1 MNWPK
6 VILGDLVESVS
17 KWNPKASPSAP
28 PFTYIDLSSID
39 KERKLIHKVTIV
51 HPSEAPSRARQLVQE
66 NDVLVSTVRPNLN
79 GVALIGPEY
88 DGATASTGYCVL
100 RPIPEKILPTFLF
113 HWVKTSHFIREMTR
127 SSTGANYPAVSE
139 KAVKQHLI
147 SLPPIDEQKR
157 IAAILDKA
165 DEINNSSISAVNLRN
180 NLIVSTFL
188 EMFGD
193 PVINPKQWEIVSM
206 KDVTEKIGS
215 GATPRGGKGSYV
227 QDGISLIRSMNIHD
241 DRFVAKDLAK
251 ITDEQANLLNNVIV
265 NEEDVLLNITGASVC
280 RCAIVPSQILPARVN
295 QHVCILRPKTT
306 IIKSEYLLHCL
317 ISTNYKRMLFQL
329 SGGGGATREAL
340 TKEQIKH
347 LQIPI
352 PPIEIQNK
360 FTQYIDILEKIP
372 NSNELLSNNSLSI
385 TQELLT

>member
-1 MNWPK
+1 MTWPIAK
-6 VILGDLVESVS
+6 LGDHIQVLSGFAFNS
-17 KWNPKASPSAP
+17 KKFSNSEGVPLIRIRDVVRG
-28 PFTYIDLSSID
+28 FTETY
-39 KERKLIHKVTIV
+39 
-51 HPSEAPSRARQLVQE
+51 
-66 NDVLVSTVRPNLN
+66 
-79 GVALIGPEY
+79 Y
-88 DGATASTGYCVL
+88 DGEFDDKYLINQGDLLVGMDGQFNAVRWGSGKALLNQRVCKIEALEKLDERYLSHLLPNKLKEIEDRTAFVTVKHLSVK
-100 RPIPEKILPTFLF
+100 KIEAIEFP
-113 HWVKTSHFIREMTR
+113 
-127 SSTGANYPAVSE
+127 
-139 KAVKQHLI
+139 
-147 SLPPIDEQKR
+147 LPPIAEQKR

-227 QDGISLIRSMNIHD
+227 QEGISLIRSMNIHD

-360 FTQYIDILEKIP
+360 FARFIQSVNDLTQSVNQKIQ
-372 NSNELLSNNSLSI
+372 SNNNLCNSA
-385 TQELLT
+385 TQLMNP

>member
-1 MNWPK
+1 MTWPIAK
-6 VILGDLVESVS
+6 LGDHIQVLSGFAFNS
-17 KWNPKASPSAP
+17 KKFSNSEGVPLIRIRDVVRG
-28 PFTYIDLSSID
+28 FTETY
-39 KERKLIHKVTIV
+39 
-51 HPSEAPSRARQLVQE
+51 
-66 NDVLVSTVRPNLN
+66 
-79 GVALIGPEY
+79 Y
-88 DGATASTGYCVL
+88 DGEFDDKYLINQGDLLVGMDGQFNAVRWGSGKALLNQRVCKIEALEKLDERYLSHLLPNKLKEIEDRTAFVTVKHLSVK
-100 RPIPEKILPTFLF
+100 KIEAIEFP
-113 HWVKTSHFIREMTR
+113 
-127 SSTGANYPAVSE
+127 
-139 KAVKQHLI
+139 
-147 SLPPIDEQKR
+147 LPPIAEQKR

-227 QDGISLIRSMNIHD
+227 QEGISLIRSMNIHD

-360 FTQYIDILEKIP
+360 FARFIQSVNDLTQSVNQK
-372 NSNELLSNNSLSI
+372 SQSNNNLCNSA
-385 TQELLT
+385 TQLMNP

>member
-1 MNWPK
+1 MIRIRDVVRGFTETYYDGEFDDKYLINQ
-6 VILGDLVESVS
+6 GDLLVGMDGQFNAVRWGSGKALLNQRVCKIEALEKLDERYLSHLLPNKLKEIEDRTAFVTVKHLSV
-17 KWNPKASPSAP
+17 KK
-28 PFTYIDLSSID
+28 I
-39 KERKLIHKVTIV
+39 
-51 HPSEAPSRARQLVQE
+51 EAIEFP
-66 NDVLVSTVRPNLN
+66 
-79 GVALIGPEY
+79 
-88 DGATASTGYCVL
+88 
-100 RPIPEKILPTFLF
+100 
-113 HWVKTSHFIREMTR
+113 
-127 SSTGANYPAVSE
+127 
-139 KAVKQHLI
+139 
-147 SLPPIDEQKR
+147 LPPIAEQKR

-227 QDGISLIRSMNIHD
+227 QEGISLIRSMNIHD

-306 IIKSEYLLHCL
+306 IIKSEYLHHCL

-360 FTQYIDILEKIP
+360 FARFIQSVNDLTQSVNQKIQ
-372 NSNELLSNNSLSI
+372 SNNNLCNSA
-385 TQELLT
+385 TQLMNP